1 MIFPDDVLE
10 GLILTLDTVRAHALP
25 EATVA

>member
-1 MIFPDDVLE
+1 MIFPEAVLD